1 VVRVIRFIFRGIVF
15 VLPWLFRAAWSAI
28 LLMATTLAA
37 IWSGIPGS
45 VEAIASEWLEDAT
58 LAGFPTQYDRW
69 LFVAAET
76 VALIVIF
83 MGWVLLSY
91 LTVFIIWW
99 VF

>member
-1 VVRVIRFIFRGIVF
+1 VVRVIQFIFRGIIF
-15 VLPWLFRAAWSAI
+15 ILPWLFRVVWSAI

-37 IWSGIPGS
+37 IWSGIPRS
-45 VEAIASEWLEDAT
+45 VEAIANEWVANAT

-69 LFVAAET
+69 LLVAAEA